1 MRRTHLFAILILLS
15 YGVFAQ
21 PSKKEAMRMLRE
33 YYVANVNG
41 TCNKA
46 DCEKYI
52 SLLNRDGQFTD
63 MIAYEREIGTRKLL
77 ESISF
82 DEQQHMGLY
91 LTEAMNRL
99 KLVAAYYR
107 QKGGKEIPDRYWKEL
122 VSYDTIE

>member
-21 PSKKEAMRMLRE
+21 PSKKEGIRMLRE

-41 TCNKA
+41 SCNKA

-52 SLLNRDGQFTD
+52 SLLNHDGQFTD

-82 DEQQHMGLY
+82 DEQQRMGLY
-91 LTEAMNRL
+91 LTGAMNRL
-99 KLVAAYYR
+99 RSVAA
-107 QKGGKEIPDRYWKEL
+107 
-122 VSYDTIE
+122 